1 MKITKSKIISIII
14 AIIPLILVLLIY
26 KNLPNE
32 IPTHWNLNG
41 TVTYGAKYNLIF
53 LSSLGIILTLVHWIS
68 PKIDPKKTNYTMFQK
83 HYDYICIVINLF
95 ILFMTFITISESLYP
110 GKIEVSKA
118 VTFLVGILF
127 ICIGNVLPKIKD
139 NFFVGIK
146 TPWTISNPIIWNK
159 THRLGG
165 FIFVI
170 CGLLI
175 SVFSLIIKNNNLLFG
190 FIFVALMFTVFV
202 PTVMSYIWFKKQ

>member
-1 MKITKSKIISIII
+1 
-14 AIIPLILVLLIY
+14 
-26 KNLPNE
+26 
-32 IPTHWNLNG
+32 
-41 TVTYGAKYNLIF
+41 
-53 LSSLGIILTLVHWIS
+53 
-68 PKIDPKKTNYTMFQK
+68 MFQK